1 MGKSNKTDSSCS
13 VETVKPV
20 VDSCCPNETKKV
32 VADDCYAV
40 EVKSTSVESCCAEE
54 SPFAVLNNCCA
65 VEAKE
70 VVVVDDCCG
79 GGAEKVIVN
88 AITATNIEAGT
99 PKTTFKVLNM
109 DCPDEIKAINDA
121 LRMDGVLE
129 VKANL
134 MASTVQITH
143 LKNVSE
149 ELLKNRINSTVVK
162 VVEDEAT
169 GNPNSPRIIKVSIS
183 GVALVT
189 GILIDY
195 YLQNTI
201 ATNVLYAISI
211 LVGGTLIFPKAYSAL
226 KRLSLDMN
234 VLMTFAVIGALII
247 KQYSEGATVVF
258 LFALSELLESL
269 SVQRARNAIQELFK
283 LTPATTFVVNG
294 SSINE
299 MAVEQVNIDQI
310 IRVKAGES
318 IPLDGKV
325 SSGSSNVNQASLT
338 GESVPVFKTVED
350 EVFAGTINQDGTL
363 DILVSKIF
371 TDTKLS
377 HVIKL
382 VAESQSERA
391 PAQQFVDQFS
401 KVYTPLIFALAILTY
416 FIPVLILGGHS
427 YEWFYKALVLLVI
440 ACPCALVISTPI
452 SIVSALT
459 SLARNGVL
467 VKGGIHLEMLGR
479 INAIALDKTGTITEG
494 KPEVTGI
501 EVYGNKNKEELLEI
515 ISSLE
520 SHSTHPFAHAI
531 IKYASEHSIQGK
543 EVSDFK
549 NIPGKGIEAS
559 LEGQTYF
566 AGNLKY
572 LQDQNLLNDKL
583 QSELNSSSNPASIV
597 IIGTKSQ
604 SNSKGNVL
612 GWVTLG
618 DQVRKDAKQ
627 SLVDLKKAG
636 IKELVIL
643 SGDNQKITG
652 SISQSVNADRALG
665 DLLPEDKLKE
675 IEALILKHRYV
686 AMIGDGVNDAP
697 AMAKSSLGIAM
708 GGIGSGTAIE
718 TADVTLM
725 TDDLKQ
731 ITVAIKAGR
740 RTLHIIKFN
749 IAFAIVTKLIFLVLT
764 FIGYSNLWM
773 AIIADTGATLIV
785 VLNSLRLLKVK
796 R

>member
-1 MGKSNKTDSSCS
+1 
-13 VETVKPV
+13 
-20 VDSCCPNETKKV
+20 
-32 VADDCYAV
+32 
-40 EVKSTSVESCCAEE
+40 
-54 SPFAVLNNCCA
+54 
-65 VEAKE
+65 
-70 VVVVDDCCG
+70 
-79 GGAEKVIVN
+79 
-88 AITATNIEAGT
+88 
-99 PKTTFKVLNM
+99 
-109 DCPDEIKAINDA
+109 
-121 LRMDGVLE
+121 
-129 VKANL
+129 
-134 MASTVQITH
+134 
-143 LKNVSE
+143 
-149 ELLKNRINSTVVK
+149 
-162 VVEDEAT
+162 
-169 GNPNSPRIIKVSIS
+169 
-183 GVALVT
+183 
-189 GILIDY
+189 
-195 YLQNTI
+195 
-201 ATNVLYAISI
+201 
-211 LVGGTLIFPKAYSAL
+211 
-226 KRLSLDMN
+226 
-234 VLMTFAVIGALII
+234 
-247 KQYSEGATVVF
+247 
-258 LFALSELLESL
+258 
-269 SVQRARNAIQELFK
+269 
-283 LTPATTFVVNG
+283 
-294 SSINE
+294 
-299 MAVEQVNIDQI
+299 
-310 IRVKAGES
+310 
-318 IPLDGKV
+318 
-325 SSGSSNVNQASLT
+325 
-338 GESVPVFKTVED
+338 
-350 EVFAGTINQDGTL
+350 
-363 DILVSKIF
+363 
-371 TDTKLS
+371 
-377 HVIKL
+377 
-382 VAESQSERA
+382 
-391 PAQQFVDQFS
+391 
-401 KVYTPLIFALAILTY
+401 
-416 FIPVLILGGHS
+416 
-427 YEWFYKALVLLVI
+427 
-440 ACPCALVISTPI
+440 ALVISTPI

-583 QSELNSSSNPASIV
+583 QSELNFSSNPASII

-627 SLVDLKKAG
+627 SLLDLKKAG

-643 SGDNQKITG
+643 SGDNQKVTG

-796 R
+796 S

>member
-1 MGKSNKTDSSCS
+1 MEKNNTKDSCCA
-13 VETVKPV
+13 VETVKPI
-20 VDSCCPNETKKV
+20 VDSCCPSETKKV
-32 VADDCYAV
+32 VGND
-40 EVKSTSVESCCAEE
+40 CCAVEE
-54 SPFAVLNNCCA
+54 SPFAILNNNDCCA

-70 VVVVDDCCG
+70 VIVDDCCG

-88 AITATNIEAGT
+88 AITSVNIEAGT

-121 LRMDGVLE
+121 LRMDGILE

-162 VVEDEAT
+162 VVEHETTD
-169 GNPNSPRIIKVSIS
+169 NPNSPRIIKVSIS
-183 GVALVT
+183 GVTLVA

-201 ATNVLYAISI
+201 ATNVLYTIAI

-299 MAVEQVNIDQI
+299 IAVEQVNIDQI

-401 KVYTPLIFALAILTY
+401 KVYTPLIFSLAILTY
-416 FIPVLILGGHS
+416 VIPVLILGGHS

-467 VKGGIHLEMLGR
+467 VKGGIHLEMLGK

-543 EVSDFK
+543 EVSEFK

-583 QSELNSSSNPASIV
+583 QSKLHSSSNPASIV

-604 SNSKGNVL
+604 ANSQGYIL
-612 GWVTLG
+612 GWVTLE

-675 IEALILKHRYV
+675 IEALILKHKYV

-749 IAFAIVTKLIFLVLT
+749 IAFAIITKLIFLVLT

>member
-1 MGKSNKTDSSCS
+1 MEKNNYNESCCA
-13 VETVKPV
+13 VETVKPI
-20 VDSCCPNETKKV
+20 VDSCCPSETKKV
-32 VADDCYAV
+32 VDDDCCAV
-40 EVKSTSVESCCAEE
+40 EE
-54 SPFAVLNNCCA
+54 SPFAVLNNNDCCA

-70 VVVVDDCCG
+70 VVVYDCCG

-162 VVEDEAT
+162 VVEHEAT

-299 MAVEQVNIDQI
+299 IAVEQVNIDQI

-549 NIPGKGIEAS
+549 NIPGKGIDAS

-627 SLVDLKKAG
+627 SLVDLKKTG

>member
-1 MGKSNKTDSSCS
+1 MQKNNDT
-13 VETVKPV
+13 
-20 VDSCCPNETKKV
+20 CCPSETKKSIKV
-32 VADDCYAV
+32 D
-40 EVKSTSVESCCAEE
+40 CCAEE
-54 SPFAVLNNCCA
+54 SPFAILNNCGA
-65 VEAKE
+65 VEDKAPIDE
-70 VVVVDDCCG
+70 CCG
-79 GGAEKVIVN
+79 SGAEKIITN
-88 AITATNIEAGT
+88 AIVATNIEAGT
-99 PKTTFKVLNM
+99 PTTTFKVLNM

-121 LRMDGVLE
+121 LRMEGVLE

-134 MASTVQITH
+134 MASTVQVTH
-143 LKNVSE
+143 LKSISE
-149 ELLKNRINSTVVK
+149 ELLKKRINSTIVK
-162 VVEDEAT
+162 VVENET
-169 GNPNSPRIIKVSIS
+169 KGNPNTGRIFKVSIS
-183 GVALVT
+183 GIALVIGLCGEYFLT
-189 GILIDY
+189 SPLFLIFM
-195 YLQNTI
+195 
-201 ATNVLYAISI
+201 YAISI
-211 LVGGTLIFPKAYSAL
+211 LVGGTLIFPKAFSAL
-226 KRLSLDMN
+226 KRFSLDMN
-234 VLMTFAVIGALII
+234 VLMTFAVIGALVI

-283 LTPATTFVVNG
+283 LTPATTFVVTN
-294 SSINE
+294 SSIDE
-299 MAVEQVNIDQI
+299 IAVEQVKVGQI

-325 SSGSSNVNQASLT
+325 FSGGSNVNQASLT
-338 GESVPVFKTVED
+338 GESVPVFKDKDD

-363 DILVSKIF
+363 DILVSKIS

-391 PAQQFVDQFS
+391 PAQQFVDQFA
-401 KVYTPLIFALAILTY
+401 KVYTPLIFVLAILTY
-416 FIPVLILGGHS
+416 VIPVLVLGGNS
-427 YEWFYKALVLLVI
+427 QEWFYKALVLLVI

-467 VKGGIHLEMLGR
+467 VKGGIHLEMLGK

-494 KPEVTGI
+494 KPEVTGVEI
-501 EVYGNKNKEELLEI
+501 YGNKNKEELLEI

-520 SHSTHPFAHAI
+520 NHSTHPFAHAI
-531 IKYASEHSIQGK
+531 IKYASDHSITAK
-543 EVSDFK
+543 EVSNFK

-559 LEGQTYF
+559 LEGLTYF

-572 LQDQNLLNDKL
+572 LQDQNILNNELQAKL
-583 QSELNSSSNPASIV
+583 NYNSDPASIV

-604 SNSKGNVL
+604 PNSEGNVL

-627 SLVDLKKAG
+627 SLIDLKKSG

-652 SISQSVNADRALG
+652 SIGQSVNADKALG
-665 DLLPEDKLKE
+665 DLLPGDKLKE
-675 IEALILKHRYV
+675 VEALILKYKYV

-725 TDDLKQ
+725 TDDLNQ

-740 RTLHIIKFN
+740 RALHIIKFN
-749 IAFAIVTKLIFLVLT
+749 IAFAIITKLIFLVLT

>member
-1 MGKSNKTDSSCS
+1 MGKSNKTDSCCS

-70 VVVVDDCCG
+70 VIVVDDCCG

-162 VVEDEAT
+162 VVEHEAT

-299 MAVEQVNIDQI
+299 IAVEQVNIDQI

-416 FIPVLILGGHS
+416 VIPVLILGGHS

-440 ACPCALVISTPI
+440 ACPCAL
-452 SIVSALT
+452 
-459 SLARNGVL
+459 
-467 VKGGIHLEMLGR
+467 
-479 INAIALDKTGTITEG
+479 
-494 KPEVTGI
+494 
-501 EVYGNKNKEELLEI
+501 
-515 ISSLE
+515 
-520 SHSTHPFAHAI
+520 
-531 IKYASEHSIQGK
+531 
-543 EVSDFK
+543 
-549 NIPGKGIEAS
+549 
-559 LEGQTYF
+559 
-566 AGNLKY
+566 
-572 LQDQNLLNDKL
+572 
-583 QSELNSSSNPASIV
+583 
-597 IIGTKSQ
+597 
-604 SNSKGNVL
+604 
-612 GWVTLG
+612 
-618 DQVRKDAKQ
+618 
-627 SLVDLKKAG
+627 
-636 IKELVIL
+636 
-643 SGDNQKITG
+643 
-652 SISQSVNADRALG
+652 
-665 DLLPEDKLKE
+665 
-675 IEALILKHRYV
+675 
-686 AMIGDGVNDAP
+686 
-697 AMAKSSLGIAM
+697 
-708 GGIGSGTAIE
+708 
-718 TADVTLM
+718 
-725 TDDLKQ
+725 
-731 ITVAIKAGR
+731 
-740 RTLHIIKFN
+740 
-749 IAFAIVTKLIFLVLT
+749 
-764 FIGYSNLWM
+764 
-773 AIIADTGATLIV
+773 
-785 VLNSLRLLKVK
+785 
-796 R
+796 

>member
-1 MGKSNKTDSSCS
+1 MEKNNKNESCCA
-13 VETVKPV
+13 VETVKPI
-20 VDSCCPNETKKV
+20 VDNCCPSVTKKV
-32 VADDCYAV
+32 VDNDCYAV
-40 EVKSTSVESCCAEE
+40 EE

-162 VVEDEAT
+162 VVEHEAT

-299 MAVEQVNIDQI
+299 IAVEQVNIDQI

-416 FIPVLILGGHS
+416 VIPVLILGGHS

-627 SLVDLKKAG
+627 SLMDLKKAG

-675 IEALILKHRYV
+675 IEALIFKHRYV

-749 IAFAIVTKLIFLVLT
+749 IVFAIITKLIFLVLT

>member
-1 MGKSNKTDSSCS
+1 MEKNNSIDSCCA
-13 VETVKPV
+13 VETVKPI
-20 VDSCCPNETKKV
+20 VDSCCPSETKKV
-32 VADDCYAV
+32 VGED
-40 EVKSTSVESCCAEE
+40 CCAVEE
-54 SPFAVLNNCCA
+54 SPFSVLNNNDCCA

-70 VVVVDDCCG
+70 VVVDDCCG

-162 VVEDEAT
+162 VVEHEAT

-201 ATNVLYAISI
+201 AANILYAISI
-211 LVGGTLIFPKAYSAL
+211 LVGGTLIFPKAYGAL

-269 SVQRARNAIQELFK
+269 SVQRARNAIRELFK
-283 LTPATTFVVNG
+283 LTPATTFLVNG
-294 SSINE
+294 SSVKEI
-299 MAVEQVNIDQI
+299 AVEQVKVEQT

-325 SSGSSNVNQASLT
+325 TSGSSNVNQASLT
-338 GESVPVFKTVED
+338 GESVPVFKTNGD
-350 EVFAGTINQDGTL
+350 EVFAGTINQDGSL
-363 DILVSKIF
+363 DVIVSKIF
-371 TDTKLS
+371 NDTKLA
-377 HVIKL
+377 HIIKL
-382 VAESQSERA
+382 VAESQAERA
-391 PAQQFVDQFS
+391 PAQKFVDQFA
-401 KVYTPLIFALAILTY
+401 KIYTPVIFGLAILTY
-416 FIPVLILGGHS
+416 IIPVLAGGDS
-427 YEWFYKALVLLVI
+427 YEWFYKSLVLLVI
-440 ACPCALVISTPI
+440 ACPCALVIATPI

-459 SLARNGVL
+459 SLARRGVL
-467 VKGGIHLEMLGR
+467 IKGGAHLEMLGKIR
-479 INAIALDKTGTITEG
+479 AVALDKTGTLTEG
-494 KPEVTGI
+494 RPEVTTI
-501 EVYGNKNKEELLEI
+501 ETYGSIKEEELLEI
-515 ISSLE
+515 ASSLE
-520 SHSTHPFAHAI
+520 NHSTHPFAQAI
-531 IKYASEHSIQGK
+531 LTFSLEKNINPS
-543 EVSDFK
+543 EVSNFK
-549 NIPGKGIEAS
+549 NMPGKGIEAT
-559 LEGQTYF
+559 LKGQNYF
-566 AGNLKY
+566 AGNFKYVLDHGLLDEDLK
-572 LQDQNLLNDKL
+572 LKL
-583 QSELNSSSNPASIV
+583 EANSNTPTSIV
-597 IIGTKSQ
+597 IIGIKTQ
-604 SNSKGNVL
+604 SNSKGQIL
-612 GWVTLG
+612 GWITFS
-618 DQVRKDAKQ
+618 DKIRKNAIEAIADI
-627 SLVDLKKAG
+627 KKTG
-636 IKELVIL
+636 IHELIIL
-643 SGDNQKITG
+643 SGDNHKITG
-652 SISQSVNADRALG
+652 SISDFVKADSAHG
-665 DLLPEDKLKE
+665 DLLPEDKLIQ
-675 IEALILKHRYV
+675 IEKLISKHKYV

-708 GGIGSGTAIE
+708 GGIGSSTAIE

-725 TDDLKQ
+725 TDDLKL
-731 ITVAIKAGR
+731 ISVALRAGK
-740 RTLHIIKFN
+740 RTLHVIKFN
-749 IAFAIVTKLIFLVLT
+749 IAFAIATKIIFLILT

-773 AIIADTGATLIV
+773 AIIADSGATLIV

-796 R
+796 SHG

>member
-1 MGKSNKTDSSCS
+1 MEKNNNNESCCA
-13 VETVKPV
+13 VETVKPI
-20 VDSCCPNETKKV
+20 VDSCCPSVTKKV
-32 VADDCYAV
+32 VDND
-40 EVKSTSVESCCAEE
+40 CCAVEE
-54 SPFAVLNNCCA
+54 SPFAVLNNNDCCA

-70 VVVVDDCCG
+70 VVVGDCCG
-79 GGAEKVIVN
+79 GGAEKAIVN
-88 AITATNIEAGT
+88 AITSTNIEAGT

-121 LRMDGVLE
+121 LRMDGILE

-162 VVEDEAT
+162 VVEHETT
-169 GNPNSPRIIKVSIS
+169 GNPNLPRIIKVSIS

-201 ATNVLYAISI
+201 AANILYAISI

-299 MAVEQVNIDQI
+299 IAVEQVNIDQI

-401 KVYTPLIFALAILTY
+401 KVYTPLILTLAILTY

>member
-1 MGKSNKTDSSCS
+1 MEKNNK
-13 VETVKPV
+13 
-20 VDSCCPNETKKV
+20 DSCC
-32 VADDCYAV
+32 A
-40 EVKSTSVESCCAEE
+40 SE
-54 SPFAVLNNCCA
+54 SPFTVLKNDNCCA
-65 VEAKE
+65 PAVVES
-70 VVVVDDCCG
+70 VVDDCCG
-79 GGAEKVIVN
+79 GGTEKVITN
-88 AITATNIEAGT
+88 AISSTNIEAGT

-134 MASTVQITH
+134 MASTVQVTH
-143 LKNVSE
+143 LKNISE
-149 ELLKNRINSTVVK
+149 ELLKARINSTVVK
-162 VVEDEAT
+162 VVENEST
-169 GNPNSPRIIKVSIS
+169 GNPNTPRIIKVGIS
-183 GVALVT
+183 GVALVA
-189 GILIDY
+189 GL
-195 YLQNTI
+195 LVEHFLANQFI
-201 ATNVLYAISI
+201 AVFSYGISI
-211 LVGGTLIFPKAYSAL
+211 IVGGTLIFPKALNAL
-226 KRLSLDMN
+226 KRFSLDMN

-283 LTPATTFVVNG
+283 LTPATTFVVTGNTVK
-294 SSINE
+294 E
-299 MAVEQVNIDQI
+299 VPVEQVRVQQI
-310 IRVKAGES
+310 MRVKAGEI
-318 IPLDGKV
+318 IPLDGNII
-325 SSGSSNVNQASLT
+325 SGSSNINQASLT
-338 GESVPVFKTVED
+338 GESVPVFKSVGE
-350 EVFAGTINQDGTL
+350 EVFAGTISQDGSI
-363 DILVSKIF
+363 DVLVTKIS

-382 VAESQSERA
+382 VAESQAERA
-391 PAQQFVDQFS
+391 PAQQFVDQFA
-401 KVYTPLIFALAILTY
+401 KIYTPFIFAIAILTY
-416 FIPVLILGGHS
+416 VIPVLILGGDS

-467 VKGGIHLEMLGR
+467 VKGGLHLEMLGKIR
-479 INAIALDKTGTITEG
+479 AIAMDKTGTITEG
-494 KPEVTGI
+494 KPIVAAV
-501 EVYGNKNKEELLEI
+501 EVYGNGNDAELLKI
-515 ISSLE
+515 VSSLE

-531 IKYASEHSIQGK
+531 LKHASEKSITPE
-543 EVSDFK
+543 EVSDFR
-549 NIPGKGIEAS
+549 NIPGKGIEANFKGK
-559 LEGQTYF
+559 LYF

-572 LQDQNLLNDKL
+572 LQDQNLLNGDLESKL
-583 QSELNSSSNPASIV
+583 GGNNTPASI
-597 IIGTKSQ
+597 IIVGVKST
-604 SNSKGNVL
+604 SGIPGEVL
-612 GWVTLG
+612 GWITLG

-627 SLVDLKKAG
+627 SLVDIKNAG

-643 SGDNQKITG
+643 SGDNQKITD
-652 SISQSVNADRALG
+652 SISQTVNADNAFG

-675 IEALILKHRYV
+675 IESLISKHKYV

-708 GGIGSGTAIE
+708 GGIGSSTAIE

-731 ITVAIKAGR
+731 ISVAIKAGR
-740 RTLHIIKFN
+740 RTLHVIKFN
-749 IAFAIVTKLIFLVLT
+749 IAFAILTKLIFLVLT

-785 VLNSLRLLKVK
+785 VLNALRLLKVK